1 MTSAGDLRHRLTF
14 QRRMP
19 RDDGYGNEEA
29 GDWVDEF
36 SCAAQ
41 LVASRGGERVE
52 ASSLTAV
59 QGWTIK
65 VRDWAK
71 TAGVTGAWRAVN
83 ARNTDQVFNIRSN
96 VALVKKPGWRE
107 MQADEGAAT

>member
-1 MTSAGDLRHRLTF
+1 MSAGDLRHRLTF

-19 RDDGYGNEEA
+19 LDDGYGNEVA
-29 GDWVDEF
+29 GPWVDEF

-41 LVASRGGERVE
+41 LVAGRGREAVE
-52 ASSLTAV
+52 ASALTGV

-65 VRDWAK
+65 VRDWRK
-71 TAGVTGAWRAVN
+71 TAMVTTDWRIVN

-96 VALVKKPGWRE
+96 VALVKEPGWRE
-107 MQADEGAAT
+107 MLADEGVAT